1 MLTAICSG
9 FILAALAPWVHRRL
23 GDQSGWVFGLLPLT
37 LFFYFMS
44 QIPRLAQTAAHESYA
59 WIPSLGITLSFHAD
73 GLAILFAVLISGIGS
88 LVTVYSGGYLHGHPL
103 LGRWYAFLFMF
114 MASMLG
120 VVLSDNIIALFV
132 FWELTSLSSYLLI
145 GFHHREEASRYAALQ
160 ALLVTGLG
168 GLAMLA
174 GLVMLGMA
182 AGTLELSELTLRGDL
197 IRNHPHYLPVL
208 LLVLLGA
215 FTKSAQIPFHFW
227 LPNAMA
233 APAPASAYLHSSTMV
248 KAGVFLLARL
258 SPALGGAAAWT
269 GLVGAVGAATFLLGS
284 FLAVQQHAMK
294 RLLAYSTVSALGA
307 MTMLLGI
314 GTPAA
319 VKAMAAFC
327 LAHALYKA
335 ALFLAAGSVD
345 HETGER
351 DVRCLGG
358 LAGAMPFTAAG
369 ASVAAL
375 SMAGIP
381 LFFGFAAKE
390 LVYESLAH
398 GHGMFSVVLTFIA
411 VAASML
417 FLVVA
422 ACAAYLP
429 FFGEFKATPKHP
441 HEAPWSMRL
450 GPLLLGF
457 FTIVLGVFPAL
468 ATPLLAP
475 VAESILGAHVHLHL
489 GLWHGFSFAL
499 ALSAVTLIGGLAAFW
514 KREALNHVFG
524 HAMRLTAWGPARWYD
539 WALQGMLDFAKW
551 QTRVLQSGYLR
562 YYLMTIILATVA
574 AMGALL
580 LTQGAGLAAMLLR
593 RGGAAIWDLRYY
605 ELGVAAILVVGIAAV
620 VHSKTKLAAV
630 AALGVVGYSV
640 AIVFVIFGAPDLAMT
655 QFLIETLTVILFV
668 LVFYHLPQFSMGAST
683 RAVARNLAVAVAFGG
698 VMGLLTLIAADQRGR
713 PSVSQFFLEHS
724 YDMGH
729 GRNIV
734 NVILVD
740 FRGIDTM
747 GEITVLA
754 VAAVGAYSLL
764 KLRLGRRAD
773 K

>member
-9 FILAALAPWVHRRL
+9 FVLAALAPWAHRRL
-23 GDQSGWVFGLLPLT
+23 GDKSGWVFGLLPLG

-44 QIPRLAQTAAHESYA
+44 HIPGLGQAAAHKSHD

-73 GLAILFAVLISGIGS
+73 GLAILFAVLISGIGF
-88 LVTVYSGGYLHGHPL
+88 LVTIYSGGYLHGHPL
-103 LGRWYAFLFMF
+103 LGRWYAFLLMF

-197 IRNHPHYLPVL
+197 IRNHPHYLPILV
-208 LLVLLGA
+208 LVLLGA
-215 FTKSAQIPFHFW
+215 FTKSAQVPFHFW

-258 SPALGGAAAWT
+258 SPALGGAAAWS
-269 GLVGAVGAATFLLGS
+269 GLVGTVGAATFLLGA

-307 MTMLLGI
+307 MTMLLGV

-335 ALFLAAGSVD
+335 ALFLAAGAVD

-351 DVRCLGG
+351 DVRRLGG

-398 GHGMFSVVLTFIA
+398 SRGVFSVVLTFVA
-411 VAASML
+411 VASSML

-429 FFGEFKATPKHP
+429 FFGEVRETPKHP

-457 FTIVLGVFPAL
+457 FTIVLGVLPAL

-475 VAESILGAHVHLHL
+475 VAKSILGEHVHLHL
-489 GLWHGFSFAL
+489 GLWHGFSLAL
-499 ALSAVTLIGGLAAFW
+499 ALSAATVAGGIAAFY
-514 KREALNHVFG
+514 KRDALCRACAP
-524 HAMRLTAWGPARWYD
+524 AMRATAWGPARWYD
-539 WALQGMLDFAKW
+539 WSLQGMMDGAKW

-562 YYLMTIILATVA
+562 YYLITIILATVA
-574 AMGALL
+574 VMGALMI
-580 LTQGAGLAAMLLR
+580 TQGAGLSAMLLR
-593 RGGAAIWDLRYY
+593 RSSAAIWDLRYY
-605 ELGVAAILVVGIAAV
+605 ELGVAAILVAGIAAV
-620 VHSKTKLAAV
+620 VHSKT
-630 AALGVVGYSV
+630 
-640 AIVFVIFGAPDLAMT
+640 
-655 QFLIETLTVILFV
+655 
-668 LVFYHLPQFSMGAST
+668 
-683 RAVARNLAVAVAFGG
+683 
-698 VMGLLTLIAADQRGR
+698 
-713 PSVSQFFLEHS
+713 
-724 YDMGH
+724 
-729 GRNIV
+729 
-734 NVILVD
+734 
-740 FRGIDTM
+740 
-747 GEITVLA
+747 
-754 VAAVGAYSLL
+754 
-764 KLRLGRRAD
+764 
-773 K
+773 